1 MATSLVVTIIGPD
14 RPGLVNLLSDRGK
27 AHDASWAESRMAS
40 LAGHFAGMVRFE
52 VAAAKAEALA
62 ASLRELEATG
72 LRVTIARG
80 ETVAPPAGARRVRL
94 DLLGQDRPGIVR
106 DISRVLAD
114 AGISIDELETE
125 IASGAM
131 SGEAMFKASALLRL
145 PPGVAVGDLR
155 RKLEALANELMVD
168 IALDERAP
176 GAASA

>member
-14 RPGLVNLLSDRGK
+14 RPGLVSLLSDRGK

-40 LAGHFAGMVRFE
+40 LAGQFAGMVRFE
-52 VAAAKAEALA
+52 VAAAKADALA
-62 ASLRELEATG
+62 ASLRDLEATG
-72 LRVTIARG
+72 LRVTVARG
-80 ETVAPPAGARRVRL
+80 DVAAAPAGARRVRL
-94 DLLGQDRPGIVR
+94 DLVGLDRPGIVR
-106 DISRVLAD
+106 DISRVLAE

-145 PPGVAVGDLR
+145 PPDAAIADLR
-155 RKLEALANELMVD
+155 RRLEALANELMVD

-176 GAASA
+176 GASV